1 MAYPLYINV
10 EQAAELSGI
19 GAKTWR
25 DWLNSKDPPPFIRI
39 GNKRMIQRDGIAPY
53 LEQKQEIRL

>member
-1 MAYPLYINV
+1 MEFPLYV
-10 EQAAELSGI
+10 SAEEAAEISGI
-19 GAKTWR
+19 GVKKWR
-25 DWLNSKDPPPFIRI
+25 DWLNSSDPPPFLRI